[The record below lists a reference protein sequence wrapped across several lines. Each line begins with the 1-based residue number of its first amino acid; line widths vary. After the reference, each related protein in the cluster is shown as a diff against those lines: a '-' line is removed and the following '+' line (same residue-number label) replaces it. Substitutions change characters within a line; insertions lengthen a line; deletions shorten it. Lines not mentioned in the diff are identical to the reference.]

1 MAQTQQAIFFHG
13 EDQKRVDFL
22 NGGTVVN
29 SGDVV
34 VLGGPAAS
42 KGMLAVCTS
51 PEGIAANAL
60 GAVATRGAFK
70 LLKVVGD
77 AIAFA
82 QSAPVFWD
90 TVNKKVVT
98 AAGAN
103 IVFAGMCELAAVAG
117 DDHVKTLLNEN
128 ATL

>member
-1 MAQTQQAIFFHG
+1 MAQTQMAVFFHG
-13 EDQKRVDFL
+13 EDQRRVDFL
-22 NGGTVVN
+22 NGGTAVN

-42 KGMLAVCTS
+42 KGMLGVCTS
-51 PEGIAANAL
+51 PEGIAALTL
-60 GAVATRGAFK
+60 GSLATRGGYK
-70 LLKVVGD
+70 MKKVVAD

-90 TVNKKVVT
+90 TVNFKVVT

-103 IVFAGMCELAAVAG
+103 IVFAGLCEIAAVAG
-117 DDHVKTLLNEN
+117 DDHVKTMLNEN